1 MSPDAVERFLTEPN
15 PGVLTTLGASGWPHS
30 AGMWFHLE
38 DGALHMW
45 TYAKSQKTMNARRD
59 PRVALLVESG
69 EPYRD
74 LRGVLVRGRVSVTS
88 DVDLVA
94 RVGARL
100 YERYVLPR
108 TGVELADGPHVEI
121 ERQAAKRVALILPL
135 ERVVSW
141 DHSKA

>member
-1 MSPDAVERFLTEPN
+1 
-15 PGVLTTLGASGWPHS
+15 
-30 AGMWFHLE
+30 
-38 DGALHMW
+38 
-45 TYAKSQKTMNARRD
+45 MNARRD

-69 EPYRD
+69 EPYKD

-88 DVDLVA
+88 DFDLVA
-94 RVGARL
+94 RAGARL

-108 TGVELADGPHVEI
+108 TGVALADGPYAVI